1 MQTVCEGPR
10 GSGSWED
17 CHPSHLQAL
26 GGVAQAESERESG
39 DGGVSWPQR
48 RNSALWDRRWCVG
61 QWLSLLWV

>member
-39 DGGVSWPQR
+39 DGGGCPGHREETQR
-48 RNSALWDRRWCVG
+48 SGTVGGAWDSG
-61 QWLSLLWV
+61 